1 MEKTYNYDRI
11 SSKISGL
18 AYTAL
23 TPHQSE
29 SFSFTLLHTKSQIYL
44 AHYHCIIL
52 SPVIIP

>member
-1 MEKTYNYDRI
+1 MLLMEKTYNYDRI

-44 AHYHCIIL
+44 AHYHCKL
-52 SPVIIP
+52 Y